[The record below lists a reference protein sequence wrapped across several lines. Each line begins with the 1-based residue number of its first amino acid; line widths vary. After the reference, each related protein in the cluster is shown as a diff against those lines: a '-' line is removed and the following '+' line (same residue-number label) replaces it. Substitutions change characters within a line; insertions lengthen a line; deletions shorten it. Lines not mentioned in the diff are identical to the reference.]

1 MKRRNWRNRISIDPR
16 VCGGQ
21 ACIRG
26 TRIMVSLLVD
36 CLANGDSEED
46 ILAAYPTLERE
57 DVRAAMR
64 YAAQLTRERV
74 IPAGVGA

>member
-1 MKRRNWRNRISIDPR
+1 MKKRSWQNRISLDPR

-36 CLANGDSEED
+36 YLANGDSEED

-64 YAAQLTRERV
+64 YAAELARERV

>member
-1 MKRRNWRNRISIDPR
+1 MNRRSWRNRISIDPR

-36 CLANGDSEED
+36 CLANGDTGAA
-46 ILAAYPTLERE
+46 ILAAYPLGG
-57 DVRAAMR
+57 DD
-64 YAAQLTRERV
+64 
-74 IPAGVGA
+74 GAHEMASCSPCILSGGARPVNC